1 MEKFGF
7 KEFICVVSVT
17 SREELDEKLSWAFK
31 IYDLDSDGYITY
43 EEMSKVVKSVYKMV
57 EGMLIYIKNQTI
69 YSSIKPSAQPSL
81 NTIDKIMGRITT
93 YYPLPNPLDAL
104 KKPGSRKR
112 PHDKEII

>member
-57 EGMLIYIKNQTI
+57 EGMVRLPDTPEKRVNKIFTI
-69 YSSIKPSAQPSL
+69 L
-81 NTIDKIMGRITT
+81 DKMR
-93 YYPLPNPLDAL
+93 A
-104 KKPGSRKR
+104 
-112 PHDKEII
+112 